1 MEVRGQPG
9 KPQPRLHLNQER
21 LRHNGPALQDGL
33 CLAGKGQPVRRR
45 SLAEIKP
52 SRKLQVRRRLCLH
65 LLSLHQGKRTPGHF
79 DAQHSG

>member
-52 SRKLQVRRRLCLH
+52 S
-65 LLSLHQGKRTPGHF
+65 
-79 DAQHSG
+79 